1 MDDLAA
7 EVERATAALERD
19 RFNAV
24 EQLRE
29 LEERWARSQ
38 LGLPLQGDL
47 TQSVRQ
53 WVEGDPDAA
62 LAADAARHLAAAETW
77 QREIG
82 TWASGSGEG
91 LASMA
96 QLRMLKAARAWLLF
110 VAGDLESARAL
121 IAQVEGDPNG
131 QGSAQV
137 ESVRALER
145 RLPAE

>member
-1 MDDLAA
+1 ARACQHSAMDDLAA

-96 QLRMLKAARAWLLF
+96 QLRMLTAARAWLLF
-110 VAGDLESARAL
+110 VA
-121 IAQVEGDPNG
+121 
-131 QGSAQV
+131 
-137 ESVRALER
+137 
-145 RLPAE
+145 